1 MSSMNGWVTM
11 STSRTSAIQQTIE
24 RCRPEDATPVTL
36 SAASLDSTAPDH
48 LRRLKR
54 ELADDDLVPARVTVD
69 ACFDT
74 DCSLATQDEI
84 DRVREYVRAASFLG
98 ANTVTVSFDG
108 VADASKVQPALAA
121 TAERAE
127 RDGVSLDVDGPLSLS

>member
-1 MSSMNGWVTM
+1 
-11 STSRTSAIQQTIE
+11 
-24 RCRPEDATPVTL
+24 
-36 SAASLDSTAPDH
+36 
-48 LRRLKR
+48 
-54 ELADDDLVPARVTVD
+54 
-69 ACFDT
+69 
-74 DCSLATQDEI
+74 
-84 DRVREYVRAASFLG
+84 VREYVRAASFLG